1 MIEVL
6 LLSLAACS
14 GFVIYSQWTK
24 IKELTLRSEKLNT
37 LEAVHQN
44 VLLEK
49 VKLEERCEQLT
60 EISARHDSLLNKELE
75 LEKKIVFL
83 SASLEQEKRN
93 LLEKIK
99 LLNDAEEKLSN
110 TFKAISSDALSRN
123 NQAFLDLAKS
133 TFEKFHEKTKSELS
147 INVKSMSE
155 LVNPIKSAL
164 ENVDGKIQELEKNR
178 VGAYEAL
185 RQQVGDLI
193 ITQNSLRNE
202 TNHLVSALKAP
213 TVRGRW
219 GEMQLRRVVEL
230 AGMLE
235 HCDFREQASS
245 EDDSGNKIRPDM
257 VISMPR
263 NQHVVVDAKAP
274 LFAYLQALETHDEK
288 IKKALLKEH
297 AKQIR
302 SHVSI
307 LASKKYWA
315 QFQPGPEFVV
325 LFLPGE
331 IFFSVATE
339 NDPSLME
346 FAMQERIVIATP
358 TILLALLHTVA
369 LGWRQENLSENARA
383 IIKMGQELYK
393 RLADMTQHM
402 ANLGKN
408 INSAVQSYNATIASM
423 ETRVLVSAKKFRDL
437 EVHEKNIIELSSIE
451 DNVKQM
457 KNNL

>member
-1 MIEVL
+1 L
-6 LLSLAACS
+6 FFCPPTWS
-14 GFVIYSQWTK
+14 
-24 IKELTLRSEKLNT
+24 
-37 LEAVHQN
+37 
-44 VLLEK
+44 
-49 VKLEERCEQLT
+49 
-60 EISARHDSLLNKELE
+60 
-75 LEKKIVFL
+75 KK
-83 SASLEQEKRN
+83 KKN
-93 LLEKIK
+93 LQEKIK
-99 LLNDAEEKLSN
+99 LLDNAEQKLSN
-110 TFKAISSDALSRN
+110 TFKAISSDVLSQN
-123 NQAFLDLAKS
+123 NQTFLDLAQS

-147 INVKSMSE
+147 INAKSMNE

-164 ENVDGKIQELEKNR
+164 ENVDGKLQELEKNR
-178 VGAYEAL
+178 IGAYEAL

-193 ITQNSLRNE
+193 ITQNSLKAE

-230 AGMLE
+230 AGMTE
-235 HCDFREQASS
+235 HCDFKEQVSS
-245 EDDSGNKIRPDM
+245 VNDDGNRIRPDLI
-257 VISMPR
+257 ISMPG
-263 NQHVVVDAKAP
+263 NQHIVVDAKAP
-274 LFAYLQALETHDEK
+274 LSAYLEALETSDEK
-288 IKKALLKEH
+288 KRKDSLKNH

-302 SHVSI
+302 AHVAT
-307 LASKKYWA
+307 LANKKYWA

-346 FAMQERIVIATP
+346 FAMQEHIIIATP

-402 ANLGKN
+402 AGLGKN
-408 INSAVQSYNATIASM
+408 INSAVQSYNSTISSL
-423 ETRVLVSAKKFRDL
+423 ESRVLVSARKFREL
-437 EVHEKNIIELSSIE
+437 EMHEKNIIELSSIE
-451 DNVKQM
+451 NNVRQM
-457 KNNL
+457 KDND